1 MFNPPDPNHAPAGQA
16 WVHPEPLDASPFLVD
31 TTRQCVVSPRIGVSI
46 NGYERIEPEVF
57 SLTAY
62 EGTPDFDTRSK
73 FNGLDFC
80 REYGIEG
87 IGFPASMVW
96 IFNGD
101 YWKKMTIAQIDKW
114 FTEGHA
120 EHFFPQPSGRH
131 RPLRPGQHPAQSPQ
145 GRYTGRH
152 LPVRPRTSRNRLWG
166 TNGVIDWSAQAGP
179 IRVLATTS
187 PSP

>member
-1 MFNPPDPNHAPAGQA
+1 MD
-16 WVHPEPLDASPFLVD
+16 
-31 TTRQCVVSPRIGVSI
+31 
-46 NGYERIEPEVF
+46 
-57 SLTAY
+57 
-62 EGTPDFDTRSK
+62 
-73 FNGLDFC
+73 
-80 REYGIEG
+80 

-114 FTEGHA
+114 FNEGHA

-145 GRYTGRH
+145 GRYTGGH

-166 TNGVIDWSAQAGP
+166 INGVIDWSAQAGP
-179 IRVLATTS
+179 IRVLATIS